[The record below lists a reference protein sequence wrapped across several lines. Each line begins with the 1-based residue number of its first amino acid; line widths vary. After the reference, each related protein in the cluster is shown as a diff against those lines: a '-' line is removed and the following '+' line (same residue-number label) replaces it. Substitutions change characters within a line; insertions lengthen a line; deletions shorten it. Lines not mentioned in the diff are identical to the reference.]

1 MEERPTH
8 LEDLCRHDPPIRGG
22 RRVGGE
28 RRECGYPSRTPPPRT
43 PPPQEPRN
51 ETLFSSSSSSLFV
64 HLKSKQNE
72 KKRGKTKQEKR
83 RADEKGETKGKAM
96 FGGKVSRVVE
106 EEEEEE
112 IIG

>member
-1 MEERPTH
+1 MRWRKG
-8 LEDLCRHDPPIRGG
+8 RHILKIYVDTTLQL
-22 RRVGGE
+22 GE
-28 RRECGYPSRTPPPRT
+28 GDEWGKRRECGYPSRTPPPRT

-51 ETLFSSSSSSLFV
+51 ETLFSSSSSSSLFV

-106 EEEEEE
+106 EEEE